1 MSFSFQCRT
10 CGETHVGLPSFGPDA
25 PDSYAALSEFDRSN
39 KAVLGSDNCII
50 ENELFFVRGRVEL
63 PILGREDSLIWQ
75 VWCSLSRESYIQWE
89 DAYDLDSRS
98 HIGPFFG
105 WLNTQLPFYEDSFN
119 LATSVHLR
127 DNGIRP
133 YVEIHE
139 TGHRLYTDQSTGISV
154 PEVEKLVHDLRHS
167 Q

>member
-10 CGETHVGLPSFGPDA
+10 CGEAHEGLPSFGPDA
-25 PDSYAALSEFDRSN
+25 PDSYAAMSELDRSD

-63 PILGREDSLIWQ
+63 PILGSEDSFIWL
-75 VWCSLSRESYIQWE
+75 VWCSLSRESYSQWE
-89 DAYDLDSRS
+89 DAYELNSRS
-98 HIGPFFG
+98 HIGPFFA
-105 WLNTQLPFYEDSFN
+105 WLNTQLPFYEGSVG
-119 LATSVHLR
+119 LATSVHLL

-139 TGHRLYTDQSTGISV
+139 TDHPLFTDQSTGISV
-154 PEVEKLVHDLRHS
+154 SKAERLVHDLLHS